1 MSELLLKPIKSF
13 SALRTTFKEFLNTA
27 FDQGNYTTDDIIA
40 FVTPLMRKVL
50 SFHEEHMVACFEK
63 EDVLFVSS
71 NVLDID
77 VNNSRACLIDLTK
90 ISLSEQKPASE
101 HFLIVEES
109 SLNKDVDSGT
119 IQIKDLQVKWDTN
132 VELTQP
138 VYVPGYTS
146 YEILAGHHDELTDI
160 FCLGLI
166 LASVSLGLNFYQEE
180 DLRTFAA
187 NRKNPLQF
195 NNRLH
200 PTLGALITQMTELDR
215 SKRAQDLY
223 DIIERLQN
231 YRDFDTEKQ
240 TDLSN
245 TGWVSK
251 EVKERSQVI
260 LQKLRNRLFDFSRRN
275 RLLYYKANMRFVNL
289 TISSVPKVLHYQSI
303 KPDLLF
309 TWNPEISGRI
319 TGTQD
324 LLLNKYLRFEDH
336 QYLPSTLD
344 KIRAEALK
352 DIREFGFSQLKLV
365 IAFLNWHNLKE
376 LPEERI
382 QSPLLLL
389 PVTLKRNKKLKEDH
403 YVLSIEDNLAEV
415 NPVLAN
421 YLKELY
427 DIKLP
432 DYVDLDEISPED
444 FYNSLKQ
451 QIEAVNQGI
460 VLNYID
466 KPRIRLIHIAANQ
479 TINTYT
485 KRLKKNKALTD
496 IIDRDEN
503 YKQAGPEIFNQ
514 DLNSDSA
521 LTEPDKESIHS
532 TAVNEKQHTLYELTE
547 SENNPYSWDVDVC
560 NMVLGNFNYKKMSLV
575 RDYNGIIDE
584 NIQHDVFENLFSKEP
599 KAHKNQE
606 FDLNNP
612 ADWYHVI
619 TADPTQT
626 KALLQ
631 SRAGES
637 YVIQGPPGT
646 GKSQTITNLI
656 ADFIAH
662 GKHVLFVCE
671 KRAALDV
678 VFSRLKQKGLDEL
691 CCYIHDSQT
700 DKRSFIKNLHAT
712 YDDFIKRRLD
722 LKMVTTKRNVLLQQ
736 LTIEI
741 EKLKVFHSS
750 NAENYSEANT
760 SVRTLIGKVIALQ
773 SHLIPVSGHQDDL
786 LPTYKYWTEFEEDIQ
801 QLSEALEEI
810 GTEPRFAEHPF
821 SKINEDL
828 FLHDNTYSIINQL
841 SEHIKTAFDQVNKV
855 WALNQ
860 LPTTHESIKQLSCL
874 IEEAVS
880 LSLFAETNNLAL
892 VDTNTE
898 QSRLFN
904 EQVKQ
909 LNKEQQGYRQIL
921 EKNENWVNKFS
932 KRDLETALPIAE
944 KNEGAFFSFL
954 SGSWRSLKK
963 QMQKS
968 YDFSKHQ
975 VKPSYK
981 LILQLLQQEYQ
992 SIGEIDKIKGAIEDK
1007 YNFINVEE
1015 AIRELEL
1022 LRGKKNQEIDYLV
1035 QSANANFVRQLGR
1048 LNNMFHQLEINLR
1061 QCLAKYE
1068 SNNINEINDD
1078 LENIQANLHAL
1089 KDLLPALRTFS
1100 KLPYPLKQVLREIPL
1115 TPLQAEAVIA
1125 HKTLQMYFRSH
1136 RAFEKIDYSE
1146 INQSVQKIRKNY
1158 RKLLKLNSDYI
1169 KASIRNKFLEHYELS
1184 NMAASQL
1191 DAEQKLIKKN
1201 YTEGRK
1207 ILENEFSKS
1216 MRYKSIRELSAK
1228 ESGVVLKDIKPVWLM
1243 SPLSVSDSLPVD
1255 KTFFDVVIF
1264 DEASQITLEE
1274 GVPAI
1279 FRSPQTIIVGDDK
1292 QMPPTS
1298 FFSAKAE
1305 DPDDLEKTEPDEDD
1319 DLLSI
1324 EADSILVQGARKLQ
1338 STMLSWHYRSK
1349 FETLI
1354 SYSNHAFYDAGLLTI
1369 PDKTIHHGERKTL
1382 TVHNPE
1388 QAITNTDSLFDRS
1401 ISYHYL
1407 PEGVYDKRGNIAEAT
1422 YIAHLVRELL
1432 KRNVQE
1438 SIGIVAFSQEQQ
1450 HIIEDALTALAATD
1464 KKFEQ
1469 NLEDA
1474 YNRVE
1479 NEQLVGLFVKN
1490 LENVQGDERDII
1502 IMSVCYGF
1510 DSRKK
1515 MLMNF
1520 GPINKK
1526 GGEKRL
1532 NVIFSRAKKHMAV
1545 ISSIKHTA
1553 ITNDYNEGAS
1563 YFKRF
1568 LYYAESVSDGN
1579 MLQARSIL
1587 NSLQANKQQKTII
1600 KQDVILQQV
1609 KMALQK
1615 RGYEVAENIGQS
1627 TFKCSLAVKADK
1639 ADADYSLGLLIDD
1652 DHHYDNKNIL
1662 EQYFQRPEVLQTC
1675 GWKVMHIY
1683 AKDWLNDREWVIDT
1697 IVRKITSADDLDAEA
1712 EDMDT
1717 AYSVNENED
1726 FTIEKINPGTP
1737 YDHLVFDRLIYR
1749 VDQNY
1754 KFWEAAVDK
1763 HKLVVRF
1770 GKIGNKGQVQIKTY
1784 ASESDAEEAKSL
1796 MIKTKKTQGYT
1807 TE

>member
-1 MSELLLKPIKSF
+1 MQ
-13 SALRTTFKEFLNTA
+13 TTFKEFLNTR
-27 FDQGNYTTDDIIA
+27 FNQGNYTTDDIIA
-40 FVTPLMRKVL
+40 FVTPLMSKVL
-50 SFHEEHMVACFEK
+50 SFHEEQKVAGFEK
-63 EDVLFVSS
+63 EDALFV
-71 NVLDID
+71 NGNDVPYIDI
-77 VNNSRACLIDLTK
+77 NNANDPIIDLDK
-90 ISLSEQKPASE
+90 IGLLEQRPASG
-101 HFLIVEES
+101 HFVIVEES
-109 SLNKDVDSGT
+109 LVDPNANAGT
-119 IQIKDLQVKWDTN
+119 KQVKDLWVKWDIGK
-132 VELTQP
+132 ELTQP

-166 LASVSLGLNFYQEE
+166 LASVSLGLNFYLEE

-215 SKRAQDLY
+215 SKRTQDLY

-251 EVKERSQVI
+251 EVKERSQLI

-319 TGTQD
+319 TGAQD

-460 VLNYID
+460 VLNYVD
-466 KPRIRLIHIAANQ
+466 KPRIRLIHIVANQ
-479 TINTYT
+479 TINSYT
-485 KRLKKNKALTD
+485 KRLKKNKVLTD
-496 IIDRDEN
+496 TIDRDEN

-521 LTEPDKESIHS
+521 LTELDKESIHS
-532 TAVNEKQHTLYELTE
+532 TAANEKQHTLYELTE

-612 ADWYHVI
+612 GDWYHVI

-656 ADFIAH
+656 ADFVAH

-678 VFSRLKQKGLDEL
+678 VFARLKQKGLDEL

-700 DKRSFIKNLHAT
+700 DKRSFIKNLHST

-750 NAENYSEANT
+750 NAETYTEANT
-760 SVRTLIGKVIALQ
+760 SVRALIGKVIALQ
-773 SHLIPVSGHQDDL
+773 PHLIPVSDYHDDL
-786 LPTYKYWTEFEEDIQ
+786 LPTYKYWTEVEEDIQ

-810 GTEPRFAEHPF
+810 SAEPRFAEHPF

-828 FLHDNTYSIINQL
+828 FLRDNTYSIINQL
-841 SEHIKTAFDQVNKV
+841 SEHIKNSFEQVNKV
-855 WALNQ
+855 LALNQ
-860 LPTTHESIKQLSCL
+860 LPAEYESIKQLSGL

-880 LSLFAETNNLAL
+880 LSHFAETNNLAL
-892 VDTNTE
+892 VDNSSE
-898 QSRLFN
+898 QSAQFN
-904 EQVKQ
+904 ELVKS
-909 LNKEQQGYRQIL
+909 LNKEQQVYGQL
-921 EKNENWVNKFS
+921 NQKNENWVNKFTS
-932 KRDLETALPIAE
+932 RDLETALPIAE

-975 VKPSYK
+975 VKPSFK
-981 LILQLLQQEYQ
+981 AILHLLQEEYQ
-992 SIGEIDKIKGAIEDK
+992 SAGEINRIKGSIGDQ
-1007 YNFINVEE
+1007 FRFTNVEE
-1015 AIRELEL
+1015 SIKELEL
-1022 LRGKKNQEIDYLV
+1022 LRAKKGNKPMDYLV
-1035 QSANANFVRQLGR
+1035 ASANADFVTQLSR
-1048 LNNMFHQLEINLR
+1048 LNNSFHQLEINLR

-1068 SNNINEINDD
+1068 SNNISEINDD
-1078 LENIQANLHAL
+1078 LENILANMHAL

-1100 KLPYPLKQVLREIPL
+1100 KLPYPVKQVLREIPL

-1146 INQSVQKIRKNY
+1146 ISQSVQKIRKNY
-1158 RKLLKLNSDYI
+1158 KSLLKLNAGYI
-1169 KASIRNKFLEHYELS
+1169 KASIRDKFLKHYELS

-1191 DAEQKLIKKN
+1191 NEEQKLIKKN

-1207 ILENEFSKS
+1207 VLENEFSKT

-1243 SPLSVSDSLPVD
+1243 SPLSVSDSLSVD

-1274 GVPAI
+1274 GIPAL

-1298 FFSAKAE
+1298 FFLAKTE
-1305 DPDDLEKTEPDEDD
+1305 DPDDLEKFSDDEEDE
-1319 DLLSI
+1319 LLSN

-1354 SYSNHAFYDAGLLTI
+1354 SYSNHAFYEAGLLTI
-1369 PDKTIHHGERKTL
+1369 PDRTIHHTERKSL
-1382 TVHNPE
+1382 TIHNPE
-1388 QAITNTDSLFDRS
+1388 QAAANADSLFDRS

-1432 KRNVQE
+1432 KRNVKE

-1450 HIIEDALTALAATD
+1450 HIIEDALSALAARD

-1479 NEQLVGLFVKN
+1479 DEQLVGLFVKN

-1545 ISSIKHTA
+1545 VSSIKHSA

-1568 LYYAESVSDGN
+1568 LHYAETVSDGN
-1579 MLQARSIL
+1579 MSQAKMIL
-1587 NSLQANKQQKTII
+1587 NSLQANKLQKTSA
-1600 KQDVILQQV
+1600 KADVILQQV
-1609 KMALQK
+1609 KAVLQK

-1627 TFKCSLAVKADK
+1627 AFKCSLAVKANKTDTH
-1639 ADADYSLGLLIDD
+1639 YSLGLLIDD
-1652 DHHYDNKNIL
+1652 DDHYDNKNIL
-1662 EQYFQRPEVLQTC
+1662 EQYFQRPEVLQAC
-1675 GWKVMHIY
+1675 GWKIMPIY
-1683 AKDWLNDREWVIDT
+1683 AKDWLTDHEWVTET
-1697 IVRKITSADDLDAEA
+1697 IIRKITAPVEESDTES
-1712 EDMDT
+1712 EDIEN
-1717 AYSVNENED
+1717 AYAVNESVE
-1726 FTIEKINPGTP
+1726 FTIEKINLGTP
-1737 YDHLVFDRLIYR
+1737 YDHLVFDRLVYTN
-1749 VDQNY
+1749 DQNY

-1770 GKIGNKGQVQIKTY
+1770 GKKGSKGQIQIKTFT
-1784 ASESDAEEAKSL
+1784 SEPEAEEAKRAL
-1796 MIKTKKTQGYT
+1796 MKTKKMQGYT